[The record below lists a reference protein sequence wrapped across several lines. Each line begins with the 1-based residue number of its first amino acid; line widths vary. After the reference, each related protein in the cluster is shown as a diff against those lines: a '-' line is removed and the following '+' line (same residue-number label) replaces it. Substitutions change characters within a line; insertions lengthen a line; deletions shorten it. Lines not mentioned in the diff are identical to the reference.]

1 LISGFKEQEM
11 SFTRRQVFGLT
22 IGAAAF
28 VAAGSRV
35 SFAATDQTEEAIKAF
50 TGGSDPKEG
59 TVSLD
64 TPEIAENGNTVPVG
78 VSVDSPMT
86 ADSFVESVLILAD
99 GNPNPAVATFHFTA
113 MSGVAEAKTRIRL
126 AKTQNVIAVAKMN
139 DGSTFIDRKEVK
151 VTIGGC
157 GG

>member
-1 LISGFKEQEM
+1 MTI
-11 SFTRRQVFGLT
+11 TRRQLFGLT
-22 IGAAAF
+22 AGAATVLAF
-28 VAAGSRV
+28 NPKM
-35 SFAATDQTEEAIKAF
+35 SFAAADETDAAIKAF
-50 TGGSDPKEG
+50 TGGAEPAAG

-99 GNPNPAVATFHFTA
+99 GNPSPAVATFHFTA

-139 DGSTFIDRKEVK
+139 DGSTYIDRKEVK